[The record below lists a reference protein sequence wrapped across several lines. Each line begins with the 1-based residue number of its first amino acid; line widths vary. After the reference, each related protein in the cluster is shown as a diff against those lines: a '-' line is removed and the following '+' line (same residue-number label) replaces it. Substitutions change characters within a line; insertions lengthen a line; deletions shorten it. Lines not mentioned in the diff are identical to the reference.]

1 MIIRHSQTMVAL
13 RTRALGRARHVL
25 LDSRPLVTSPAL
37 RLPRSPIR
45 GRTLATPSDPI
56 DQPFTSST
64 TLASKSESGSAPPPP
79 VGEGEGDA
87 EPEPPLPPTPSFPA
101 IVTTLTA
108 PPPPST
114 PLAPEHHVLFNHLA
128 TSFIPSNQPCVSPS
142 QGTLMQDGPMGKIMV
157 IDETEAIPD
166 DEDPVI
172 ALVSPFEGGDA
183 YIARAVNEVAGHLS
197 ADVVRLDLALGVG
210 LDGPFAP
217 LKETG
222 IAAPPLP
229 QSINPLLFTP
239 STRPPE
245 SAPPPM
251 EEEEDEDDS
260 GMAANFGRRV
270 PAMLAVGGPGPG
282 GSPFFSSNVRRE
294 GTEVNEDWINF
305 FTSLINM
312 QLPDGEGTPAARRIL
327 LLESAAAMSETF
339 EIWWPSLLE
348 AVRRRRRGPVTPSS
362 RGAKSKIS
370 QKPTTTQ
377 PTTIVLSVPP
387 SLLLPHTAESNS
399 ESREEIESQKDRI
412 RSVVE
417 QLGATV
423 DAVHVVDGGD
433 KSEEKLWYSSEEHDH
448 EGRKLREEKRL
459 RAIFNQGPA
468 ALLPSFVTPNDGGQA
483 QGGHPILDM
492 LHQVVNRKTKGDGQ
506 SAPQLVWKTLAVV
519 PSVRDAELERHERTL
534 RRRAVNA
541 ALMMRA
547 VGQLGATL
555 EEPLTMLEAP
565 GSAPWRGRKKR
576 LQRRK
581 EPDPEWAEA
590 VIAWNDAMDLASTAV
605 GKAAT
610 EADSI
615 KQAIVLKWGDIQIAR
630 AIAADHERH
639 MDDTVSQ
646 YLSVSDQQR
655 KQRRKEE
662 KKNAPKEQPPSSDPV
677 VEALKKS
684 KDLGKHERRL
694 LGCIVDQNQLA
705 KASFDDVHLP
715 FKTIDGIRTVISL
728 PLLFPEAFQSG
739 ILKDHTTS
747 GALLFGPPGTGK
759 TLLARAIAAES
770 GSRMLAIQPS
780 DVNDMWVGEGEKLV
794 KAVFSLA
801 RKLSP
806 CVVFI
811 DEVDSLFGARSAR
824 DASGGAKAHNQVLT
838 EFMQEMDGLSSAISN
853 RDKRV
858 VVVGATNRPFDL
870 DDAILRRLPRRL
882 LVDLPT
888 KADRKAILRIL
899 LRDEMLADDIDLD
912 KIAEQTESF
921 SGSDLKH
928 LCVAAALAA
937 VKELIEVPWKAAS
950 AKATARATKPVATST
965 APGGS
970 DPRADVRVAVDEPA
984 PELVKTEAAPAV
996 AEVPTAEL
1004 SPAGKLV
1011 EETYLKQLSERASD
1025 VPGAGASTPSA
1036 SETAATGSA
1045 APETKAS
1052 SSPTNGERPTRPLS
1066 RPKISL
1072 DNRLLHAR
1080 HFDTALGEIRPSSS
1094 EEGTMSELRKWSE
1107 QYGEGGKKR
1116 GKKSG
1121 FGKGFGFGQEK
1132 LGVGQNFG
1140 RVGEESN

>member
-1 MIIRHSQTMVAL
+1 
-13 RTRALGRARHVL
+13 
-25 LDSRPLVTSPAL
+25 
-37 RLPRSPIR
+37 
-45 GRTLATPSDPI
+45 
-56 DQPFTSST
+56 
-64 TLASKSESGSAPPPP
+64 
-79 VGEGEGDA
+79 
-87 EPEPPLPPTPSFPA
+87 
-101 IVTTLTA
+101 
-108 PPPPST
+108 
-114 PLAPEHHVLFNHLA
+114 
-128 TSFIPSNQPCVSPS
+128 
-142 QGTLMQDGPMGKIMV
+142 
-157 IDETEAIPD
+157 
-166 DEDPVI
+166 
-172 ALVSPFEGGDA
+172 
-183 YIARAVNEVAGHLS
+183 
-197 ADVVRLDLALGVG
+197 
-210 LDGPFAP
+210 
-217 LKETG
+217 
-222 IAAPPLP
+222 
-229 QSINPLLFTP
+229 
-239 STRPPE
+239 
-245 SAPPPM
+245 M

-312 QLPDGEGTPAARRIL
+312 QLPDGEGSPAARRIL
-327 LLESAAAMSETF
+327 LLESSAAMSETF

-362 RGAKSKIS
+362 RGSKSKVS

-492 LHQVVNRKTKGDGQ
+492 LHQVVNRKAKGDGQ

-662 KKNAPKEQPPSSDPV
+662 KKNTPKEQPPSSDPV

-728 PLLFPEAFQSG
+728 PLLFPEAFQRG

-770 GSRMLAIQPS
+770 GSRMLAIQVS
-780 DVNDMWVGEGEKLV
+780 
-794 KAVFSLA
+794 
-801 RKLSP
+801 SP
-806 CVVFI
+806 KQRF
-811 DEVDSLFGARSAR
+811 A
-824 DASGGAKAHNQVLT
+824 N
-838 EFMQEMDGLSSAISN
+838 
-853 RDKRV
+853 
-858 VVVGATNRPFDL
+858 
-870 DDAILRRLPRRL
+870 
-882 LVDLPT
+882 
-888 KADRKAILRIL
+888 
-899 LRDEMLADDIDLD
+899 
-912 KIAEQTESF
+912 
-921 SGSDLKH
+921 
-928 LCVAAALAA
+928 
-937 VKELIEVPWKAAS
+937 
-950 AKATARATKPVATST
+950 
-965 APGGS
+965 
-970 DPRADVRVAVDEPA
+970 
-984 PELVKTEAAPAV
+984 
-996 AEVPTAEL
+996 
-1004 SPAGKLV
+1004 SPA
-1011 EETYLKQLSERASD
+1011 
-1025 VPGAGASTPSA
+1025 
-1036 SETAATGSA
+1036 
-1045 APETKAS
+1045 
-1052 SSPTNGERPTRPLS
+1052 
-1066 RPKISL
+1066 
-1072 DNRLLHAR
+1072 
-1080 HFDTALGEIRPSSS
+1080 
-1094 EEGTMSELRKWSE
+1094 
-1107 QYGEGGKKR
+1107 
-1116 GKKSG
+1116 
-1121 FGKGFGFGQEK
+1121 
-1132 LGVGQNFG
+1132 
-1140 RVGEESN
+1140 

>member
-1 MIIRHSQTMVAL
+1 
-13 RTRALGRARHVL
+13 
-25 LDSRPLVTSPAL
+25 
-37 RLPRSPIR
+37 
-45 GRTLATPSDPI
+45 
-56 DQPFTSST
+56 
-64 TLASKSESGSAPPPP
+64 
-79 VGEGEGDA
+79 
-87 EPEPPLPPTPSFPA
+87 
-101 IVTTLTA
+101 
-108 PPPPST
+108 
-114 PLAPEHHVLFNHLA
+114 
-128 TSFIPSNQPCVSPS
+128 
-142 QGTLMQDGPMGKIMV
+142 MV
-157 IDETEAIPD
+157 IDEAEPVPG

-210 LDGPFAP
+210 LDGPYAP

-222 IAAPPLP
+222 IAAPALP

-239 STRPPE
+239 SARPPE

-251 EEEEDEDDS
+251 EEEEEDDEQ

-270 PAMLAVGGPGPG
+270 PAMLAVGGPGAG
-282 GSPFFSSNVRRE
+282 GSPFFSSNVQRE
-294 GTEVNEDWINF
+294 GTEINEDWINF

-312 QLPDGEGTPAARRIL
+312 QLPEGEGTPAPRRIL

-339 EIWWPSLLE
+339 EVWWPSLLE
-348 AVRRRRRGPVTPSS
+348 AVRRRRREPIP
-362 RGAKSKIS
+362 
-370 QKPTTTQ
+370 QKPTATQ

-387 SLLLPHTAESNS
+387 SLLLPHTADSNS

-433 KSEEKLWYSSEEHDH
+433 KNDEKLWYSSEEHDH
-448 EGRKLREEKRL
+448 EGRKMREEKRL
-459 RAIFNQGPA
+459 RAIFNQGPT
-468 ALLPSFVTPNDGGQA
+468 ALLPNFNSPNDGGQA
-483 QGGHPILDM
+483 PGGHPILDM
-492 LHQVVNRKTKGDGQ
+492 LHQVVNRKGKGDGQ
-506 SAPQLVWKTLAVV
+506 STPQLVWKTLAVV
-519 PSVRDAELERHERTL
+519 PSVRDPELERHERTL

-555 EEPLTMLEAP
+555 EEPLAMLEAP

-615 KQAIVLKWGDIQIAR
+615 KQSIVLKWGDIQIAR

-639 MDDTVSQ
+639 IDDTVAQ

-655 KQRRKEE
+655 KQRRKDE
-662 KKNAPKEQPPSSDPV
+662 KKNAPKEQAPSSDPV

-694 LGCIVDQNQLA
+694 IGCIVDQNQLA

-888 KADRKAILRIL
+888 KVDRKAILRIL

-950 AKATARATKPVATST
+950 AKATARAAKVVSPENTSS
-965 APGGS
+965 GS
-970 DPRADVRVAVDEPA
+970 DPRADVRVAVDEPT

-1011 EETYLKQLSERASD
+1011 EEAYLTQLSERAGDASD
-1025 VPGAGASTPSA
+1025 AAAAASSGHGVAENKTASA
-1036 SETAATGSA
+1036 A

-1052 SSPTNGERPTRPLS
+1052 PSSTTTNSERPTRTLP
-1066 RPKISL
+1066 RAKISL

-1094 EEGTMSELRKWSE
+1094 EEGTMTELRKWAE

-1140 RVGEESN
+1140 RVSEE